1 MLAEGGGEE
10 REGRGGERSCVSCHG
25 RAQTTKNSCSFFMVG
40 LLCFCPPPGCGRE
53 RKHPRALKGSVLR
66 LMVGIHRNTRR
77 TPGPSVAAVPR
88 TVSPPPTWRRGGG
101 RETRRRVQWRQIR
114 GAGSGGGVDALR
126 ATPDP
131 QKRPTRPGRVP
142 VAGQNT
148 RPRHGTCARGAIPAR
163 PLTRESARP
172 KNVSKADLIIIS
184 HNSHRYTAGTEA
196 RSQGFFCRCWP
207 GEEGG
212 WGQLGQF

>member
-1 MLAEGGGEE
+1 MNRRVGNAMLAEGGGEE

-77 TPGPSVAAVPR
+77 TPGPSVATVPR

-101 RETRRRVQWRQIR
+101 RETSAEFSDAHFEVWVR
-114 GAGSGGGVDALR
+114 GGGVDPSR
-126 ATPDP
+126 PMPDT
-131 QKRPTRPGRVP
+131 QKRPTRPSHVP
-142 VAGQNT
+142 MARQIT
-148 RPRHGTCARGAIPAR
+148 RPRHGTWVRGAIPAR
-163 PLTRESARP
+163 PLTIESDRP
-172 KNVSKADLIIIS
+172 LKSVESGI
-184 HNSHRYTAGTEA
+184 
-196 RSQGFFCRCWP
+196 
-207 GEEGG
+207 
-212 WGQLGQF
+212 